1 MALNAYA
8 RSAADALLRPVVSG
22 LVRVG
27 ATADGLTLT
36 GIAIV
41 VAGSGLIATGELQ
54 IGAIVVACGAIL
66 DALDGG
72 VARARGSQS
81 RYGAF
86 LDSVTDRVADMA
98 LFGAVAWLMREDP
111 LLFAV
116 TLVALGAAQVTSYM
130 RAKAE
135 SLGWNATVGVIERA
149 ERVAILLIGVCFTVL
164 LPAALW
170 ILAVGGLV
178 TVAQRMRTVR
188 RQAGVA

>member
-8 RSAADALLRPVVSG
+8 RSAADAVLRPVVAG
-22 LVRVG
+22 LVKVG
-27 ATADGLTLT
+27 ATANGLTLA

-41 VAGSGLIATGELQ
+41 VAGSGLIAVGERQTG
-54 IGAIVVACGAIL
+54 AVVVALGAVL

-72 VARARGSQS
+72 VARARGEQS
-81 RYGAF
+81 KYGAF
-86 LDSVTDRVADMA
+86 LDSVTDRIADMA
-98 LFGAVAWLMREDP
+98 VFGAVAWLMRDDGV
-111 LLFAV
+111 LFAV

-149 ERVAILLIGVCFTVL
+149 ERLAILLIGVCFGAL

-178 TVAQRMRTVR
+178 TVAQRMHCVR
-188 RQAGVA
+188 RQASSP

>member
-8 RSAADALLRPVVSG
+8 RSAADAVLRPVVAG
-22 LVRVG
+22 LVKLG
-27 ATADGLTLT
+27 ATANGLTLT
-36 GIAIV
+36 GVLIV
-41 VAGSGLIATGELQ
+41 VAGSGVIATGERQ
-54 IGAIVVACGAIL
+54 IGAVVVALGAVL

-72 VARARGSQS
+72 VARARDTQTA
-81 RYGAF
+81 YGAF
-86 LDSVTDRVADMA
+86 LDSVTDRIADMA
-98 LFGAVAWLMREDP
+98 VFGAVAWLMRADAT
-111 LLFAV
+111 LFAV

-149 ERVAILLIGVCFTVL
+149 ERIAILLVGVCFGAL

-178 TVAQRMRTVR
+178 TVAQRMRAVR
-188 RQAGVA
+188 RQASAP